1 MKKRGTNGFSLIEVM
16 VALFI
21 IAIATLIFGY
31 FMTPL
36 RLSGEAQKQ
45 TQQMALARNVM
56 DNVRNFW
63 QDPDG
68 DCRYIKLMLP
78 NVANLPS
85 YKLIVTDPNDPSKGA
100 IEIFSNQPIADHTDE
115 AMVRSVE
122 VQLLDANNKPTFSL
136 STQIAR
142 INTAPENCP

>member
-1 MKKRGTNGFSLIEVM
+1 MKQRGAGFSLIEVM

-21 IAIATLIFGY
+21 IAVATLIFGY

-36 RLSGEAQKQ
+36 RMSKEAQQQ
-45 TQQMALARNVM
+45 TQQLALARNVM

-68 DCRYIKLMLP
+68 DCRYIKMMLP
-78 NVANLPS
+78 NVENLPR
-85 YKLIVTDPNDPSKGA
+85 YRLVITDPSNPDTAPVELISDQAIPDITNDTMLR
-100 IEIFSNQPIADHTDE
+100 N
-115 AMVRSVE
+115 VE
-122 VQLLDANNKPTFSL
+122 VQLLDASNNPTFTL
-136 STQIAR
+136 STQVAR

>member
-1 MKKRGTNGFSLIEVM
+1 MKQRGAGFSLIEVM

-36 RLSGEAQKQ
+36 RMSKEAQQQ
-45 TQQMALARNVM
+45 TQQLALARNVM

-68 DCRYIKLMLP
+68 DCRYVKMMLP
-78 NVANLPS
+78 NVENLPR
-85 YKLIVTDPNDPSKGA
+85 YRLVITDP
-100 IEIFSNQPIADHTDE
+100 SNPDIAAVELISDQAVPDITDDT
-115 AMVRSVE
+115 MLRNVE
-122 VQLLDANNKPTFSL
+122 VQLIDTNNNSIFTL

-142 INTAPENCP
+142 ISTSPENCP